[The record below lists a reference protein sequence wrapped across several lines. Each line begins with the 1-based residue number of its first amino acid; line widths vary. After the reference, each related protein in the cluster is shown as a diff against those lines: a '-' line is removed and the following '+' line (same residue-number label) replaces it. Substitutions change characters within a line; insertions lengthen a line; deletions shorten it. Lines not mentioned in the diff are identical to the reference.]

1 MPKAENISLIIDNIC
16 RKLGVEYNSCNLH
29 LITIQEDAQKLA
41 KIYLQLKIILGIIQ
55 EIEERHEINGLRVKF
70 EQLIRELEEADHI
83 VIKLA
88 RELKD
93 KDA

>member
-1 MPKAENISLIIDNIC
+1 MKAENISLIISHIC
-16 RKLGVEYNSCNLH
+16 KKLSVDYCSTNPH
-29 LITIQEDAQKLA
+29 LITLKEDAQKLA
-41 KIYLQLKIILGIIQ
+41 KIYLQLKEILGIIQ

-70 EQLIRELEEADHI
+70 EQLIKELEEADHI

-93 KDA
+93 KDE